1 MRVCRRQI
9 NLLVVVVIR
18 GGKNKKIKNK
28 KEEKKRNKGAT
39 KGELT
44 SINKWYELT
53 ATAAS
58 FDFAG
63 LQEYL

>member
-1 MRVCRRQI
+1 MDTVEGMQKANQPSRCRRNQ
-9 NLLVVVVIR
+9 R
-18 GGKNKKIKNK
+18 GKKK